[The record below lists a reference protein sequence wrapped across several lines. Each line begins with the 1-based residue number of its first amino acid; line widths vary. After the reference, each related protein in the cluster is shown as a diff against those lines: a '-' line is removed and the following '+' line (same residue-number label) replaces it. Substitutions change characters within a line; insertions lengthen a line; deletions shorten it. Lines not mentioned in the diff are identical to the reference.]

1 MSVSDLAALIERYRA
16 GLESELILLVHLQEI
31 SVRQREMTRSADLGA
46 LQRATD
52 HRDTLTADLMKVEDQ
67 MRPLR
72 ERLTRDHAAAHQLP
86 GFNHAAALYQ
96 TIARMV
102 ADVLETD
109 GHSVQAL
116 AQIVGARRAAA
127 QEAEQAEATLAA
139 YGRAAVRPR
148 TATLVNRRG

>member
-1 MSVSDLAALIERYRA
+1 
-16 GLESELILLVHLQEI
+16 VHLQEI
-31 SVRQREMTRSADLGA
+31 ASGQHEMTRSADIDA
-46 LQRATD
+46 LQCATD
-52 HRDTLTADLMKVEDQ
+52 RRDALTADLMKVEDR

-72 ERLTRDHAAAHQLP
+72 DRLTRDRTAHELP

-96 TIARMV
+96 TIARMI

-109 GHSVQAL
+109 GHSIRAL

-127 QEAEQAEATLAA
+127 HEAEQAEATLAA

-148 TATLVNRRG
+148 MATLVNRRG

>member
-1 MSVSDLAALIERYRA
+1 MSVSDLAALLEQYRA
-16 GLESELILLVHLQEI
+16 GLESELIVLVHLQE
-31 SVRQREMTRSADLGA
+31 VADRQHEMTQSADIDA

-52 HRDTLTADLMKVEDQ
+52 RRDVLTADLMKIEDQ
-67 MRPLR
+67 LRPLR
-72 ERLTRDHAAAHQLP
+72 DRLTRDRAAHQLP

-109 GHSVQAL
+109 GRSVRAL
-116 AQIVGARRAAA
+116 AEIVGARRAAA
-127 QEAEQAEATLAA
+127 HEAEQAEATLAA

>member
-1 MSVSDLAALIERYRA
+1 MSAADLAAVLEQYRA
-16 GLESELILLVHLQEI
+16 GLESELILLVHLQKI
-31 SVRQREMTRSADLGA
+31 AARQHEMTQSADIDA

-52 HRDTLTADLMKVEDQ
+52 RRDTLTADLMKVEDQ

-72 ERLTRDHAAAHQLP
+72 DRLTRDQASAQQLP
-86 GFNHAAALYQ
+86 GFDHAVALYQ

-102 ADVLETD
+102 AEVLETD
-109 GHSVQAL
+109 GHSVRAL
-116 AQIVGARRAAA
+116 AQIVGARRAAV
-127 QEAEQAEATLAA
+127 QDAEQAEATLAA